1 MLGGTSA
8 TVLGVSVDLAKT
20 ADTDGLA
27 EVDVTGN
34 TSGTNVEPVDVLGG
48 KLARRAGLD
57 SINPTC
63 RGLLV
68 SYGYSLT
75 ENAIM
80 AKYVP
85 GMGSLPWRFKKLA

>member
-1 MLGGTSA
+1 MLGGADT
-8 TVLGVSVDLAKT
+8 TVLGGTVDTAET

-27 EVDVTGN
+27 EVDVAGN
-34 TSGTNVEPVDVLGG
+34 AGGTNVEPVDVLGG

-57 SINPTC
+57 SINPAC

-85 GMGSLPWRFKKLA
+85 GMGSLPWRVKKLA